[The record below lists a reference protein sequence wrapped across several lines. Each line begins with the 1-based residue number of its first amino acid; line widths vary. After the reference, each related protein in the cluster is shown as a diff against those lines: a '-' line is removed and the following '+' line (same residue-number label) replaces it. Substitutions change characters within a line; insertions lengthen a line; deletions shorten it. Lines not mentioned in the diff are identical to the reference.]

1 MAAVKFMVAA
11 GILEVTYVPV
21 LFASRTLLRVVV
33 PVELD
38 ESAVEFQTA
47 ASEVKSAAPLLPLG
61 ADGEAT
67 GHASYPE
74 VSSLFRPKVSEPT
87 K

>member
-1 MAAVKFMVAA
+1 MAVKVMVAA
-11 GILEVTYVPV
+11 GTLEVTCVPL
-21 LFASRTLLRVVV
+21 LFASRMFLRVVA

-38 ESAVEFQTA
+38 VSAVEFQTA
-47 ASEVKSAAPLLPLG
+47 AREVKSAAPLAPLG
-61 ADGEAT
+61 ADGDVT

-74 VSSLFRPKVSEPT
+74 VSLLDRPNVSEPT